1 MKLYDKALYYI
12 LGTGLLAPDMH
23 GARAVLSQDTCTC
36 AAPALS
42 RSVMSPLGGLYVE
55 GRINARKRTWLQFEL
70 GPALPPKVMWS
81 GVAKATLSV
90 FVNRVLTP
98 GTMQVF
104 AVKQPWKESL
114 LSDSI
119 APALLQNP
127 ETGAAYASAKVT
139 DSLKWVN
146 FDVTELVRDWVDGSV
161 SNNGI
166 ALIAA
171 DNSLAVILQAKEML
185 EGSHAVLEILS
196 SVEGSPGLTGP
207 PGPQG
212 PQGPQGPLGKTGQ
225 TGQTGREG
233 LPGPAGL
240 QGPQGPAGEIGPQGG
255 EGRQGPAG
263 ASAVRVNPRG
273 DIAMGAFTQGEKP

>member
-1 MKLYDKALYYI
+1 MKLYKKALYYI
-12 LGTGLLAPDMH
+12 LGIGVLVPEMH
-23 GARAVLSQDTCTC
+23 GARAVLSQDTCTS

-42 RSVMSPLGGLYVE
+42 KSVMSPVGGLYVE
-55 GRINARKRTWLQFEL
+55 GRMNARKRAWLQFEL
-70 GPALPPKVMWS
+70 GPALPPNVIWS

-119 APALLQNP
+119 SPALLHNP

-171 DNSLAVILQAKEML
+171 DTSLAVILEAKEMR

-212 PQGPQGPLGKTGQ
+212 PQGPPGK

-233 LPGPAGL
+233 FPGSAGL
-240 QGPQGPAGEIGPQGG
+240 PGPQGPAGAIGPQGA

-263 ASAVRVNPRG
+263 APVVRVNPRG